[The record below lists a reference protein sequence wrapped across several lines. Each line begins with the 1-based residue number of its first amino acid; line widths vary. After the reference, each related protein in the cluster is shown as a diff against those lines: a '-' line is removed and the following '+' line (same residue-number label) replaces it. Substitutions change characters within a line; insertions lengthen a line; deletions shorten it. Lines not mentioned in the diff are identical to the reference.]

1 MLPNPSESDPT
12 ELKASS
18 VPPATT
24 SSAEVVLD
32 FGNFSYSHQ
41 NSSTNL
47 ASSALASKAPSP
59 GSSALMEYD
68 MENRFHAPNEA
79 GLRHL
84 KETSDLVTPNFQKVL
99 IANRGEIAMRII
111 RSAHELGLET
121 VAIYAYEDRF
131 SMHRYKA
138 SEAYQ
143 IGKRDQFTPVGAYL
157 AQDEILSIA
166 LAHDC
171 QAIHPGYGFLSEN
184 SEFAAKVE
192 AAGLKW
198 VGPTPD
204 TIERVGDKI
213 KARAVAIDCGI
224 SVVPGTDGPI
234 SSFEQARLFVSQHG
248 FPVIIKAAMGGGGR
262 GMRVVHKLEELAEN
276 FERARSEALAS
287 FGDGTVFIE
296 RFVEK
301 PKHIEVQLFGDGTGD
316 VVHFFE
322 RDCSVQRRYQ
332 KVVEFA
338 PSVSLDPAVRENVLR
353 DAVQLA
359 KFVNYRNAG
368 TAEFLVDKY
377 NRHYFIEINPRIQVE
392 HTVTEVITNTD
403 LVALQFYIA
412 SGRSLRDLNISQEN
426 IILDGFAI
434 QCRIT
439 TEDPERNFQ
448 PDIGRIEVYRSPGG
462 PGVRLDGAS
471 GFPGSIITP
480 HYDSLLVKLTCF
492 GKTFQIARRR
502 MLSALVEF
510 RVRGVKTN
518 MRFLQKLL
526 TNEKFA
532 SGDCWTTF
540 IDDTPDLLVTTTFRN
555 RATKLLAY
563 LGEVIVNGSSVQG
576 QVRPPLPNLTSPIV
590 PLVPDAHNI
599 IIDPSAPP
607 PDGWRQVL
615 LKHGPKKFAQLI
627 RAHKGVLITDTTW
640 RDAHQSLMAT
650 RLRTYDIKKIAPTT
664 AHALANAFSLEMW
677 GGATFDVCMRFL
689 HEDPWGRLDELR
701 ALVPNVPFQMLLR
714 GANAVGY
721 TSYPDNV
728 VFEFCKKARS
738 HGVDVFRI
746 FDSLNYIENMVLGI
760 KAVREA
766 NGVVEA
772 AICYTGDVYNPR
784 PGSIYT
790 LEYYLDLVDQLVAL
804 DIDILGIKDMA
815 GLLKP
820 QAARLLV
827 SAIRERHPNLPI
839 HVHTHDTAG
848 TGVASML
855 AAAEAGA
862 DIIDLAIDSMS
873 GVTSQPCMGA
883 VVAAL
888 ENTPLGTGISLETIR
903 NLNSY
908 WEQVRILYASFD
920 PGVKASD
927 TSVYSHEMPGGQY
940 TNLLFQAQSLGLG
953 MRWNDVKNAYTEANL
968 LCGDIVK
975 VTPSSKVVGDFA
987 QFMVSNNLTSSE
999 VLERA
1004 STLSF
1009 PTSVVEFFQGYL
1021 GQPSAGFPEPL
1032 RSQIIRD
1039 LPRINGRPGI
1049 SLKPFDFDAL
1059 KVSLEEKWGKGVIR
1073 DVDLLSAALYPAVFD
1088 EYMEF
1093 KDKFGGMSHLDTP
1106 TFLLPLAIDQEIE
1119 VQIEKGKILII
1130 KFVTVG
1136 PLNAQT
1142 GKRDVY
1148 FLVNGETRL
1157 TSVND
1162 KAVVPQEKARPKA
1175 DPKDENALGSPMAGE
1190 IIAVKCKQGDEVVS
1204 GQPICI
1210 LSAMKM
1216 ETVVSAHQA
1225 GVIESL
1231 SVGIKD
1237 SVSAGDLLAII
1248 TPKEE

>member
-1 MLPNPSESDPT
+1 MDNKFSQSGIPAPAAPIIPISES
-12 ELKASS
+12 
-18 VPPATT
+18 
-24 SSAEVVLD
+24 SANLVLD
-32 FGNFSYSHQ
+32 FGNFSYSKQ
-41 NSSTNL
+41 DSSKVNLTNYAEEQSNPQAIEL
-47 ASSALASKAPSP
+47 KKN
-59 GSSALMEYD
+59 D

-79 GLRHL
+79 AFDHL
-84 KETSDLVTPNFQKVL
+84 KTTSDLVTDNFNKVL

-111 RSAHELGLET
+111 RSAQELGLET

-143 IGKRDQFTPVGAYL
+143 IGKKGEFTPVGAYL
-157 AQDEILSIA
+157 AQDEILRIA
-166 LAHDC
+166 IEHDC
-171 QAIHPGYGFLSEN
+171 NAIHPGYGFLSEN

-192 AAGLKW
+192 NAGLKW
-198 VGPTPD
+198 VGPTPS
-204 TIERVGDKI
+204 TIGRVGDKI
-213 KARAVAIDCGI
+213 KARVVALECGI

-234 SSFEQARLFVSQHG
+234 ETYSSAKRFVDEYG
-248 FPVIIKAAMGGGGR
+248 LPVIIKAAMGGGGR
-262 GMRVVHKLEELAEN
+262 GMRVVHKISELEES

-296 RFVEK
+296 RFVDK

-316 VVHFFE
+316 VVHFYE

-338 PSVSLDPAVRENVLR
+338 PSASLDETVRQNVLK

-359 KFVNYRNAG
+359 KFVKYRNAG
-368 TAEFLVDKY
+368 TAEFLVDRQ

-392 HTVTEVITNTD
+392 HTVTEQITNTD
-403 LVALQFYIA
+403 LVALQLYIA
-412 SGRSLRDLNISQEN
+412 AGSNFKTLGISQDK
-426 IILDGFAI
+426 IIQQGFAI

-439 TEDPERNFQ
+439 TEDPEQGFQ

-462 PGVRLDGAS
+462 PGVRLDGGS
-471 GFPGSIITP
+471 GFPGSVITP
-480 HYDSLLVKLTCF
+480 HYDSLLVKLTCS
-492 GKTFQIARRR
+492 GETFEIARRR
-502 MLSALVEF
+502 MLSALIEF

-518 MRFLQKLL
+518 MKFLQKLL
-526 TNEKFA
+526 TNEVFTK
-532 SGDCWTTF
+532 GDCWTTF
-540 IDDTPDLLVTTTFRN
+540 IDDTPDLLKSTTFRN

-563 LGEVIVNGSSVQG
+563 LGEVIVNGNSVQG
-576 QVRPPLPNLTSPIV
+576 QVRPPLPNLAVPVVPEITDNSGNTINVTLSP
-590 PLVPDAHNI
+590 PE
-599 IIDPSAPP
+599 
-607 PDGWRQVL
+607 GWRQIL
-615 LKHGPKKFAQLI
+615 LSQGPKKFAQAI

-650 RLRTYDIKKIAPTT
+650 RLRTIDIKKIAPTT
-664 AHALANAFSLEMW
+664 AHALSNAFALEMW

-689 HEDPWGRLDELR
+689 HEDPWDRLDELR
-701 ALVPNVPFQMLLR
+701 ELVPNVPFQMLLR

-728 VFEFCKKARS
+728 VYDFCKKARK
-738 HGVDVFRI
+738 HGVDIFRI
-746 FDSLNYIENMVLGI
+746 FDSLNYIKNMELGI

-790 LEYYLDLVDQLVAL
+790 LEYYLDLVDELVAL
-804 DIDILGIKDMA
+804 NIDILAIKDMA

-848 TGVASML
+848 TGVASMI
-855 AAAEAGA
+855 AAAESGA

-873 GVTSQPCMGA
+873 GVTSQPSMGA
-883 VVAAL
+883 VVASL
-888 ENTPLGTGISLETIR
+888 EKTPLDTGIPMKSVRI
-903 NLNSY
+903 LNSY

-927 TSVYSHEMPGGQY
+927 SSVYYHEMPGGQY

-953 MRWNDVKNAYTEANL
+953 MRWNDVKNAYAQANL
-968 LCGDIVK
+968 ICGDIVK

-987 QFMVSNNLTSSE
+987 QFMVSNNLTPQQVIE
-999 VLERA
+999 KA

-1032 RSQIIRD
+1032 RSDIIRN
-1039 LPRINGRPGI
+1039 LPRIDDRPGV
-1049 SLKPFDFDAL
+1049 SLAPLDFDAL
-1059 KVSLEEKWGKGVIR
+1059 KISLEEKWGKGKIR
-1073 DVDLLSAALYPAVFD
+1073 DVDLSSAALYPAVFD
-1088 EYMEF
+1088 DFMSY
-1093 KDKFGGMSHLDTP
+1093 KDKFGEMSHIETP
-1106 TFLLPLAIDQEIE
+1106 VFLLPLNIDEEIDVEIDQ
-1119 VQIEKGKILII
+1119 GKVLII
-1130 KFVTVG
+1130 KYVTVG
-1136 PLNAQT
+1136 PTNIT
-1142 GKRDVY
+1142 KGKKDVY
-1148 FLVNGETRL
+1148 FEVNGETRL
-1157 TSVND
+1157 TSVQD
-1162 KAVVPQEKARPKA
+1162 KSTVPTEKARAKA
-1175 DPKDENALGSPMAGE
+1175 DPKDKNALGSPMAGE
-1190 IIAVKCKQGDEVVS
+1190 IIAVKCEEGAEVVV

-1216 ETVVSAHQA
+1216 ETVVSAHQS
-1225 GVIESL
+1225 GILESL
-1231 SVGIKD
+1231 YVLPKD
-1237 SVSAGDLLAII
+1237 TVSSGDLLAII
-1248 TPKEE
+1248 VPSSTK